1 MIAAGHIRIWPC
13 RIARPLRCAVLL
25 SICVLGSGGVSSGS
39 LTEATP
45 GGSPAAGIAAEQA
58 SREADITSPLPGSEA
73 LAAKLRVKD
82 QVIQGLETRVDELER
97 LVAESIKERK
107 GTSPEKLRSLPSN
120 QPLGQM
126 VRTPFLKIRMCKTFT
141 CQH

>member
-1 MIAAGHIRIWPC
+1 
-13 RIARPLRCAVLL
+13 
-25 SICVLGSGGVSSGS
+25 LGSGGGSSGS

-45 GGSPAAGIAAEQA
+45 GGSPAAGIGEQ
-58 SREADITSPLPGSEA
+58 SLREADITSPLPGSEA
-73 LAAKLRVKD
+73 LAATLRVKD
-82 QVIQGLETRVDELER
+82 QVIRGLETRVDELER

-126 VRTPFLKIRMCKTFT
+126 VRTPFLKIRIE
-141 CQH
+141 

>member
-1 MIAAGHIRIWPC
+1 
-13 RIARPLRCAVLL
+13 
-25 SICVLGSGGVSSGS
+25 LGSGGVSSGS

-45 GGSPAAGIAAEQA
+45 GGSPAAGIGEQA

-126 VRTPFLKIRMCKTFT
+126 VRTPFLKIRMSKTFT